1 MHGLPAS
8 FPSLFSHP
16 FLVQDFNFAHFP
28 ERRTQNQLNSASL
41 FPGKNETVSL
51 SCCCCYFSD
60 GAATDA
66 DDCRMLRFLPSFLP
80 PSHCKTRRKIVPTR
94 GDFYAIARQSGLKL
108 TAVSLSLSLSV
119 TSLPTS
125 SPSSSSTE
133 FVSHC
138 FQGRVR
144 ARPRPIA
151 CFALPQS
158 CNCVADP
165 CIYGRMKKRLIVFK
179 TK

>member
-1 MHGLPAS
+1 M
-8 FPSLFSHP
+8 
-16 FLVQDFNFAHFP
+16 
-28 ERRTQNQLNSASL
+28 
-41 FPGKNETVSL
+41 
-51 SCCCCYFSD
+51 
-60 GAATDA
+60 
-66 DDCRMLRFLPSFLP
+66 
-80 PSHCKTRRKIVPTR
+80 
-94 GDFYAIARQSGLKL
+94 
-108 TAVSLSLSLSV
+108 

-158 CNCVADP
+158 CNCVTDP

-179 TK
+179 TESLCLPRVVISIHRKQVVGVIHLKTYSSAPRKEYETKAASDALARSLARLASLRSLKLLVLFLFLSIARNAAYFFLFRP